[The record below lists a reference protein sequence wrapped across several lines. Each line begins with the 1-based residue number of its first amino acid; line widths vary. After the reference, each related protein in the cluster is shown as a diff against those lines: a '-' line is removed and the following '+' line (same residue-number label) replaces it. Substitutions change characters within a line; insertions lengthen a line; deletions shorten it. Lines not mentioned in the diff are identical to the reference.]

1 MSPMAPQKISR
12 YNIAS
17 ELGKGS
23 MGVVY
28 EGRPEEGGAPVAIK
42 VFYPDAQLTPEETST
57 LLDRFEREGAA
68 LSQVSHRNIVNILE
82 VGTEQNLEFIVMEK
96 LEGYNLKDLFTLGTR
111 FTLAE
116 TFDIMLQL
124 LDGLSACHLAG
135 IIHRDVKPANVVK
148 APDGVIKLTDFGI
161 ARVVTDATLSRKGTI
176 VGTPNYMSP
185 EQIRGEEVD
194 ARTDIF
200 SAGVLLYELL
210 TAHKPFEG
218 PDVTAIMYNVANI
231 HPPSPRFYNG
241 SLPVELDELV
251 FKALAKKRDERF
263 NTVREF
269 AEAIRTLEQGLHYRD
284 DTEAVLNALPSNP
297 DPDSAPT
304 GSTAI
309 TTSNTG
315 QPASHVAPSNAARL
329 TGKQSPLA
337 SGMPPVGAIVLG
349 VVYCIDCG
357 MENEESAEFCKR
369 CLRPLVKR
377 DMISTIAAQQAK
389 IMHKVGRA
397 DYVFLTCLS
406 AVIIFTLL
414 LIIYL
419 FFRGVF

>member
-1 MSPMAPQKISR
+1 MAPQRISR
-12 YNIAS
+12 YHIAK

-28 EGRPEEGGAPVAIK
+28 EGRPDGGGKSVAIK
-42 VFYPDAQLTPEETST
+42 VFYPDTQLTPEETNV

-124 LDGLSACHLAG
+124 LDGLSACHQSG

-185 EQIRGEEVD
+185 EQIRGEDVD
-194 ARTDIF
+194 ARTDLL
-200 SAGVLLYELL
+200 SAAVMFYELL

-241 SLPVELDELV
+241 SLPVELDDIV
-251 FKALAKKRDERF
+251 FKALAKQRDDRF
-263 NTVREF
+263 NTAQEF
-269 AEAIRTLEQGLHYRD
+269 ATALRSLEQSLHYRD
-284 DTEAVLNALPSNP
+284 DTEAVLNALPSDP
-297 DPDSAPT
+297 DPDGAAELPVAAKP
-304 GSTAI
+304 GTALH
-309 TTSNTG
+309 
-315 QPASHVAPSNAARL
+315 PANPAGVNLRSSLANKLA
-329 TGKQSPLA
+329 TPLA
-337 SGMPPVGAIVLG
+337 SGMPVIGAIIPG
-349 VVYCIDCG
+349 VIYCIDCG
-357 MENEESAEFCKR
+357 MENDEATEFCKR

-397 DYVFLTCLS
+397 DYLFLSCLS
-406 AVIIFTLL
+406 AVIVFTLL